1 MPYNARA
8 QAKKIGFGDKNTAAL
23 VVVSDDSVSDIPAPR
38 WQMPEGLMK
47 DHVVKF
53 AKMWLAFARQN
64 MRLKAM
70 VSDLVA

>member
-1 MPYNARA
+1 
-8 QAKKIGFGDKNTAAL
+8 
-23 VVVSDDSVSDIPAPR
+23 
-38 WQMPEGLMK
+38 MPEGLMK

-70 VSDLVA
+70 VSDLVAQQLQPHCRKCRSVYRLQVIQKIGFQ